1 MPTKKKP
8 TAAKAQKATTAK
20 GETVAET
27 ALTETDV
34 KDVVKKKQPYSEPYH
49 AKFGA
54 DLASPGDNTRYLRQ
68 ARTWLKL
75 PPIDIADPKQVE
87 DRLDLYFDFCEKED
101 KKPSVIG
108 MANWLGVS
116 RDTINSWKRGECR
129 STTHSDLILKAYDL
143 LEELWVDYM
152 QNGKVNPASGIFL
165 GKNLFGY
172 RDVQDVVVTPNNP
185 MGDAQN
191 APELADKYLEV
202 IDEDDAES

>member
-1 MPTKKKP
+1 MPAKKK
-8 TAAKAQKATTAK
+8 TTTAKAQKATTAK

-34 KDVVKKKQPYSEPYH
+34 KEVVQKKREYTDAYH
-49 AKFGA
+49 TKWGA
-54 DLASPGDNTRYLRQ
+54 DLANPGDNTRFLRQ
-68 ARTWLKL
+68 ARAAWSL
-75 PPIDIADPKQVE
+75 PPIDISDPKQVE
-87 DRLDLYFDFCEKED
+87 HRLNEYFDFCEMED

-108 MANWLGVS
+108 MSNWLGVS
-116 RDTINSWKRGECR
+116 RDTVNAWKRGELR
-129 STTHSDLILKAYDL
+129 SSTHTDIILKAYDL